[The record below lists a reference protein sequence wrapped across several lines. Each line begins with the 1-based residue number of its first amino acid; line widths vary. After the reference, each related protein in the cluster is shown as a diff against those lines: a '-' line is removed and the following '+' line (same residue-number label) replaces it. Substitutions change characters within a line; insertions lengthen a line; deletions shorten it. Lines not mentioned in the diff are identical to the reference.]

1 VTKRKN
7 RKGIPGE
14 SKQVRRENRRL
25 ASIQAVQ
32 TLVPYWAPGSAL
44 AWADVANLVGRDVL
58 LSRGLLGH
66 RTDCP
71 RVPAPLSSGD
81 ALLVGNTLLDSPS
94 GALAQLL
101 DRYVMPVHV
110 ADVARELRCPQYIIS
125 AQSTISHD
133 EYHELLDL
141 RGTPVAWQQRLESAK
156 SARHDAKVVRSAINE
171 AVAAMA
177 APYAVVRD
185 VLGLAAWQMELAFE
199 SGVFTSGLPSHS
211 VLVEEY
217 AAAVAAPDLFAAR
230 LAREEKINA
239 GEVAKVL
246 GVPRAHV
253 DEMVADHSLRS
264 CGVGQWK
271 WGTFDLFRRGDV
283 EDLVAGM
290 SLRIERRKARQGEAR
305 RLGARRA
312 ARSRTQN
319 AANLARAR
327 NSTQRN
333 LIAQSGGGRPPLD
346 QSLGLVGFWG
356 ELVSGHALDARAK
369 AGRARLPET
378 AARLRRVSDECYE
391 AKNELSETL
400 VLVKSTLVTWDF
412 YDGGRL
418 LLCDRCVECAHA
430 IDEPLWR
437 YKEGNWCARCTIDH
451 HFSVLSC
458 TITAGPVREITI
470 PVPIAAAFVR
480 GGHIASP
487 SVERPARDKG
497 QPRDDLPNW
506 IRAVAAVERHDLS
519 SLPVLR
525 VTSAELRVYAP
536 EDAIAALRAATT
548 TLREAARLAPLT

>member
-1 VTKRKN
+1 VTKRKD

-14 SKQVRRENRRL
+14 SKQVRREKRRL
-25 ASIQAVQ
+25 ASIRAVQ

-44 AWADVANLVGRDVL
+44 AWTDVANLVGRDVL
-58 LSRGLLGH
+58 LSRGLLDH

-71 RVPAPLSSGD
+71 RVPAPLNSGD
-81 ALLVGNTLLDSPS
+81 VILVGNTLLNSPS
-94 GALAQLL
+94 GALAPLL
-101 DRYVMPVHV
+101 DRYVTSVHV

-125 AQSTISHD
+125 AQPTISHD

-141 RGTPVAWQQRLESAK
+141 RGTPVAWQQCLESAK
-156 SARHDAKVVRSAINE
+156 SARPDAKVVRGAINE
-171 AVAAMA
+171 ALAAVA

-185 VLGLAAWQMELAFE
+185 ALGLAAWQMELAFE

-230 LAREEKINA
+230 LAREEKISA

-246 GVPRAHV
+246 GVPRAHF
-253 DEMVADHSLRS
+253 DEMVADYSLEP
-264 CGVGQWK
+264 CGAGQWK

-283 EDLVAGM
+283 EDLVAEM
-290 SLRIERRKARQGEAR
+290 PLRIERRRARQSEAR
-305 RLGARRA
+305 RSGAQRA
-312 ARSRTQN
+312 AHSRTQN
-319 AANLARAR
+319 AANLALAR

-333 LIAQSGGGRPPLD
+333 LTAQSGGGRLPLD
-346 QSLGLVGFWG
+346 QALGLVGFWG
-356 ELVSGHALDARAK
+356 ELVSGHALDAHDK
-369 AGRARLPET
+369 AGRARSPET
-378 AARLRRVSDECYE
+378 AARLRRVSDECYD
-391 AKNELSETL
+391 AKNELSEIL
-400 VLVKSTLVTWDF
+400 AHVRSPLVTWDF
-412 YDGGRL
+412 YNGGRL
-418 LLCDRCVECAHA
+418 WLCDRCVECAHA
-430 IDEPLWR
+430 IYEPLWR

-480 GGHIASP
+480 GGHIAQP

-497 QPRDDLPNW
+497 QPRDDLPKW
-506 IRAVAAVERHDLS
+506 IGALAAVERYDLS
-519 SLPVLR
+519 SLPVPR
-525 VTSAELRVYAP
+525 VASAELRAYAP
-536 EDAIAALRAATT
+536 EDAIAALRASTT